1 MPAEVTQTLVPAL
14 ERAIKSP
21 ALGARLKPLGIVLDY
36 SSPENMLAEMRDEH
50 RRVREIA
57 TKSGLIK

>member
-1 MPAEVTQTLVPAL
+1 ML
-14 ERAIKSP
+14 
-21 ALGARLKPLGIVLDY
+21 LDY
-36 SSPENMLAEMRDEH
+36 SSPEDMLAEMRDEH